1 MSYTSSGGSS
11 AYLKITR
18 APVRFATAALVALMV
33 VSGSAA
39 SQTRGGEVHI
49 GVILP
54 LTGSTAQN
62 GNNALKGTELAAELI
77 NKAGGIKSMGG
88 AKIKLDIADAT
99 SDPAQA
105 ANVATQFLSKGS
117 PPVAILGAYASGL
130 TLTVAQVTER
140 KKIPLLTTSFSDQL
154 VSKGYKYLFQIPP
167 KASVIGSAQ
176 MLYASQI
183 AQANGKPIKNAAIVY
198 ADNAYGE
205 SQNKGLVS
213 QAKTLGINVTI
224 DEAYSPTI
232 TDATPVARKVLA
244 SKPDVIFSIAYV
256 TDGVLLVRSLKS
268 QGNTAPIVGGTG
280 GYVTADF
287 GSAIGNDANGVLTI
301 DTSDPDVYGA
311 FATEYQKK
319 YGAFPAQEA
328 HDQAAGLYAVVQA
341 LEQKPT
347 TDPTVLNETLHSGTF
362 DLAAAGT
369 MPGGKLKWDEAG
381 ANSIGKPLMVQWQE
395 GKLVGVWPSEL
406 TSHKPIWGH

>member
-1 MSYTSSGGSS
+1 
-11 AYLKITR
+11 
-18 APVRFATAALVALMV
+18 
-33 VSGSAA
+33 
-39 SQTRGGEVHI
+39 
-49 GVILP
+49 
-54 LTGSTAQN
+54 
-62 GNNALKGTELAAELI
+62 
-77 NKAGGIKSMGG
+77 
-88 AKIKLDIADAT
+88 
-99 SDPAQA
+99 
-105 ANVATQFLSKGS
+105 
-117 PPVAILGAYASGL
+117 
-130 TLTVAQVTER
+130 
-140 KKIPLLTTSFSDQL
+140 
-154 VSKGYKYLFQIPP
+154 
-167 KASVIGSAQ
+167 